1 MENLSSLIGDS
12 AELLNVL
19 TAARIVALT
28 DTTVLIQGESGTGK
42 ELLARYLHQ
51 HSRRANTAFVTISCT
66 TVPTQLPEAD
76 LFGYRK
82 GSFPGADNDQQGK
95 ICKAHGG
102 TLLLDEISELPLSAQ
117 AKLLRFLET
126 GECQT
131 FGDSQPRHA
140 NVRVIATTNKNL
152 YQLSKEGKFRADLFF
167 RLNIVPLEMPAL
179 RHRSGDIHLLAQYFL
194 TQYSHEYQLNCPRL
208 SPVALQNLMKY
219 PWPGNVREIRNLCE
233 RLVILKP
240 DHTISQENLPAEYRS
255 GREHHAEF
263 PFNFPD
269 SGIKLFEWEKQIIS
283 TALRKTQGN
292 RSKAARL
299 LGLSRDTLL
308 YRIKK
313 YALH

>member
-1 MENLSSLIGDS
+1 MESLCSLIGES
-12 AELLNVL
+12 PELSSVL
-19 TAARIVALT
+19 TAARIVAST

-51 HSRRANTAFVTISCT
+51 HSRRVGTHFAVISCT
-66 TVPTQLPEAD
+66 TVPAQLPETD

-82 GSFPGADNDQQGK
+82 GSFPGADHDQLGK

-126 GECQT
+126 GECLA

-152 YQLSKEGKFRADLFF
+152 YQLSNEGKFREDLFF
-167 RLNIVPLEMPAL
+167 RLNIVPMEMPAL
-179 RHRSGDIHLLAQYFL
+179 RHRTGDIQLLTKYFL
-194 TQYSHEYQLNCPRL
+194 TQYSQEYQLNCPRL
-208 SPVALQNLMKY
+208 SPIALQCLEKY

-240 DHTISQENLPAEYRS
+240 GNVITLDNLPVEYRN

-263 PFNFPD
+263 PFHFPD

-283 TALRKTQGN
+283 TALRKSQGN